1 MALKQLSDLKRLR
14 KKYDI
19 SQKKL
24 AKDSGVSQSLITKI
38 ESGKVEPGYNK
49 VKKLFEILENY
60 QKTEELKAKEIMTK
74 KVISVKVSDKI
85 NLVKNIMTKKGISQ
99 LPVYCKNK
107 VCGLVTEATLIENF
121 GKKNASVGDI
131 MEDTPPI
138 VSVNTKLQTIQNIL
152 QDYPIILVTNKGDI
166 KGAITKTDLLKGI
179 YQ

>member
-1 MALKQLSDLKRLR
+1 MVLKELSDLKKLR

-38 ESGKVEPGYNK
+38 ESGKVEPAYNK

-60 QKTEELKAKEIMTK
+60 QETEELKAKEIMTK

-85 NLVKNIMTKKGISQ
+85 NLVKKIMTKKGISQ

-107 VCGLVTEATLIENF
+107 VCGLISEANLIENLDN
-121 GKKNASVGDI
+121 KNVNVGDI
-131 MEDTPPI
+131 MGDTPPI
-138 VSVNTKLQTIQNIL
+138 VSINTKLQTIQNIL
-152 QDYPIILVTNKGDI
+152 QDYPMILVTDKGDI
-166 KGAITKTDLLKGI
+166 KGAITKTDLLKNI
-179 YQ
+179 